1 MKISH
6 SLLKT
11 ICFFTFLIAILV
23 WFCWYKCLTKETSY
37 ITNIRPSVVDTY
49 PTTTWWEVW
58 ANPESTRYTREMIKK
73 DPYWIFSSPSENE
86 IRINIPRF
94 LEQTTTER
102 REFIEKIAHM
112 DRYDLT
118 LHISWSE
125 PIDIAKFIHFMEDI
139 DRYKSI
145 TFIFYD
151 IPENYYDIFDR
162 FHSNFDMK
170 NISFI
175 FYGQM
180 FPDGFHLNAFIKHL
194 SEMVMRSLLE
204 NQKLDTLS
212 LSFEET
218 ADFAFIL
225 DEEAENALK
234 KILIKNLILERI
246 TINASPMWL
255 WDDSKWKARVE
266 KFFREARAETIEID
280 RVGQKKDGSI
290 ILYGF

>member
-1 MKISH
+1 
-6 SLLKT
+6 
-11 ICFFTFLIAILV
+11 
-23 WFCWYKCLTKETSY
+23 
-37 ITNIRPSVVDTY
+37 
-49 PTTTWWEVW
+49 
-58 ANPESTRYTREMIKK
+58 
-73 DPYWIFSSPSENE
+73 
-86 IRINIPRF
+86 
-94 LEQTTTER
+94 
-102 REFIEKIAHM
+102 
-112 DRYDLT
+112 
-118 LHISWSE
+118 
-125 PIDIAKFIHFMEDI
+125 MEDI

-246 TINASPMWL
+246 TINASPM
-255 WDDSKWKARVE
+255 
-266 KFFREARAETIEID
+266 
-280 RVGQKKDGSI
+280 
-290 ILYGF
+290 